1 MKNCARKASQH
12 EIVRMGR
19 IATAFM
25 VLIAMAWIPVVKGA
39 TGLYNYLQTVQS
51 YLAPPIFV
59 VFFFWHILET
69 AKRQGMF
76 LGYDLSAS

>member
-1 MKNCARKASQH
+1 VDIYEKLRPKASQH

-19 IATAFM
+19 IATVVM

-39 TGLYNYLQTVQS
+39 MGLYNYLQAIQG

-59 VFFFWHILET
+59 VFFFGVFWRRLNVQ
-69 AKRQGMF
+69 AVFGRW
-76 LGYDLSAS
+76 